1 MSVDG
6 HGIQAEVATK
16 MADRNRGLMYR
27 RNLEQNSGM
36 LFVYERPA
44 RLNFWMKNTLIPL
57 DIAFICDNGRVAHIA
72 EMDPQTTRVHRSPL
86 AVRYALEVNQGWFNQ
101 RRIGINSVA
110 QFTLPHGSRSS
121 QLRVS

>member
-1 MSVDG
+1 VDG
-6 HGIQAEVATK
+6 HSIQAEVVTK
-16 MADRNRGLMYR
+16 TAERIQGLMYR

-57 DIAFICDNGRVAHIA
+57 DIAFICDNGRLAHIA
-72 EMDPQTTRVHRSPL
+72 EMDPQTTRIHRSPL

-101 RRIGINSVA
+101 RRIEINSVA
-110 QFTLPHGSRSS
+110 QFTLLYASRSS
-121 QLRVS
+121 QLEGS